1 MGEFSEVDPAVD
13 GIDELRRHDEAEHFE
28 LPEPRA
34 VSDEFDDGEQLGR
47 PSKDPKTLEDL
58 YDLYPRLGDGEWKLR
73 ITRLMPKTYQGAQVA
88 GLVGDFYERLGLESF
103 SQRFGGTEYEV
114 LAMQPVPAAVGS
126 SDTVGYRS
134 LKAVKVRIPGPP
146 MMITK
151 ENRSASM
158 SSTQYHDHPSFSHQA
173 MEPTEVQ
180 LRKIEL
186 NAERERYQ
194 REMVEKARESASEP
208 TSTYDQF
215 RSSQREAYEQASSQ
229 HSDLSRMWQ
238 TEVERLRENESR
250 FKEEWSA
257 SAKEKDDKI
266 ARLQAELAEQRASAE
281 GIRASA
287 REEALRESRERYED
301 ATRRA
306 TDESNRETARL
317 SEDGRN
323 QMAAVQQR
331 HAEERRTYESEQTRE
346 REHSREESRT
356 RLEQLEKMHD
366 RDAKAMRE
374 NYEARISDMRSGYE
388 QQLNGTRDQCLRE
401 VAAARQSEETK
412 AALSTETSRL
422 QVSIHEAEMQ
432 RLRGVDVDRQ
442 REVSQLRTE
451 IADEHRNKGDVI
463 KQMENAKHLAAM
475 TGMVEGGGEA
485 AATLEQPTGWQ
496 GVVSKLLEQAPKL
509 VASLENVAAG
519 RQEARE
525 AREQTQQRLQQPAP
539 RRPMALPPGRT
550 AHPGGMPVPGMA
562 AASLVSPPPLWS
574 QPDGGRATAVP
585 HGAGSPPPPAPAP
598 TQSAPVHPPP
608 SPVQPPAAPVERSAQ
623 EQPAPEG
630 AASPDA
636 TSPPADI
643 IERFFVELESAVQH
657 RAVDAATFA
666 RMTVEQA
673 GVDAVRD
680 MLTKFRAQ
688 DVVQAVAEMPN
699 GHASPIVTRDGR
711 RYVAEVFVEA
721 QRLTST

>member
-1 MGEFSEVDPAVD
+1 
-13 GIDELRRHDEAEHFE
+13 
-28 LPEPRA
+28 
-34 VSDEFDDGEQLGR
+34 
-47 PSKDPKTLEDL
+47 
-58 YDLYPRLGDGEWKLR
+58 
-73 ITRLMPKTYQGAQVA
+73 
-88 GLVGDFYERLGLESF
+88 
-103 SQRFGGTEYEV
+103 
-114 LAMQPVPAAVGS
+114 MQPVPAAVGS

-134 LKAVKVRIPGPP
+134 LKAVKVRITGPP
-146 MMITK
+146 MLITK

-158 SSTQYHDHPSFSHQA
+158 TTQYQDHPSFPHQPT
-173 MEPTEVQ
+173 EPTEVQ

-250 FKEEWSA
+250 LKEESSA
-257 SAKEKDDKI
+257 SAKEKNEKI

-301 ATRRA
+301 AMRRV
-306 TDESNRETARL
+306 TDESSRETARL
-317 SEDGRN
+317 SEDSRN

-331 HAEERRTYESEQTRE
+331 HAEERRNYESEQTRE
-346 REHSREESRT
+346 REHTREESRT

-374 NYEARISDMRSGYE
+374 NYEARISDMRSSYE

-412 AALSTETSRL
+412 AALATETSRL
-422 QVSIHEAEMQ
+422 QVSLHEAEMK

-442 REVSQLRTE
+442 REVSQPRSE

-463 KQMENAKHLAAM
+463 KQMENAKHLASL

-485 AATLEQPTGWQ
+485 ATPPEPPTGWQ

-509 VASLENVAAG
+509 VASLESVAVG
-519 RQEARE
+519 RHEARQ

-539 RRPMALPPGRT
+539 RRPLALPPGRP
-550 AHPGGMPVPGMA
+550 AHPSGMPVPGMA
-562 AASLVSPPPLWS
+562 AASHVSPPPLWS
-574 QPDGGRATAVP
+574 QPDGGRAASVP
-585 HGAGSPPPPAPAP
+585 HGAGFAPSPAPAP
-598 TQSAPVHPPP
+598 TPSAPVHSAP
-608 SPVQPPAAPVERSAQ
+608 SPVQPPTDPVESPAQ
-623 EQPAPEG
+623 EHPAPGG
-630 AASPDA
+630 APSPGVD
-636 TSPPADI
+636 SLPADAV
-643 IERFFVELESAVQH
+643 ERFFVELEAAVKH
-657 RAVDAATFA
+657 RSVDAATFA

-673 GVDAVRD
+673 GADAVRD

-711 RYVAEVFVEA
+711 RYVSQVFAEA